1 MNAGKWLVGSALLI
15 ACSGSVSAETYK
27 CTQNGKTLISD
38 APCAANASRVDQQHD
53 QVDRSQQRQAESIHV
68 RNSTQLNE
76 LEWKAR
82 HDRSIPGGVQIV
94 PGPASPADT
103 PRRSR

>member
-1 MNAGKWLVGSALLI
+1 MNAGKWLIGSALLI
-15 ACSGSVSAETYK
+15 VCSNGVMAETYK
-27 CTQNGKTLISD
+27 CTQNGKTVISD
-38 APCAANASRVDQQHD
+38 VPCAHNASRVDQQHD
-53 QVDRSQQRQAESIHV
+53 KVERSQQRQAESIHV
-68 RNSTQLNE
+68 RNSSQLSE

-82 HDRSIPGGVQIV
+82 SDRSTPGGVQIV

>member
-1 MNAGKWLVGSALLI
+1 MNAGKWLIGSALLI
-15 ACSGSVSAETYK
+15 ACSGSIIAETYK

-38 APCAANASRVDQQHD
+38 APCAANANRVDQQHD
-53 QVDRSQQRQAESIHV
+53 KVDRSQQRQAESTHV

-82 HDRSIPGGVQIV
+82 HDRSVPGGVQIV